1 MPTIDLAIL
10 SGFALLWAVIVP
22 TPGPNSLMITHT
34 ALTQDWR
41 RVAAALAGNSLGS
54 TTLAL
59 AALAGMA
66 ALLAAFPWLRLVI
79 HVIGGLYLV
88 WVGIRLVRRSLAG
101 SASATLAGAVGS
113 DPQTSLGRAFAVGLA
128 TALSNA
134 QAVIFITSIFAATGV
149 LAASLPTGLAVV
161 ATLVTMNAAY
171 LGGLAWLLQRPL
183 ARRTYLR
190 LRRPFEGLVGVVFLG
205 FGIRMVVKE
214 LR

>member
-1 MPTIDLAIL
+1 
-10 SGFALLWAVIVP
+10 
-22 TPGPNSLMITHT
+22 
-34 ALTQDWR
+34 
-41 RVAAALAGNSLGS
+41 
-54 TTLAL
+54 
-59 AALAGMA
+59 
-66 ALLAAFPWLRLVI
+66 
-79 HVIGGLYLV
+79 
-88 WVGIRLVRRSLAG
+88 
-101 SASATLAGAVGS
+101 
-113 DPQTSLGRAFAVGLA
+113 
-128 TALSNA
+128 
-134 QAVIFITSIFAATGV
+134 VIFITSIFAATGV